1 MQNAQCKK
9 IHIVGSVGSGKTTFA
24 RLLAHRLK
32 LPHYE
37 LDNVMWERTQEG
49 DKRRSEADRIQAL
62 CGLQRWKE
70 IWQRRRA
77 QRTEN

>member
-1 MQNAQCKK
+1 MQSAPCKK

-37 LDNVMWERTQEG
+37 LDNVMWERTQDG
-49 DKRRSEADRIQAL
+49 DKRRSEAD
-62 CGLQRWKE
+62 
-70 IWQRRRA
+70 
-77 QRTEN
+77 